1 LIQKNQNL
9 FLFWRSFR
17 SKNLCQWIE
26 KFHSL
31 IGHSPSG
38 FDFFTPHS
46 PSTQADFAVQ
56 NYFFRTAALHFW
68 DFLVKNHPIVQFK
81 TELIQFLP
89 TTQKPPFK

>member
-1 LIQKNQNL
+1 LVESRL
-9 FLFWRSFR
+9 AF
-17 SKNLCQWIE
+17 E
-26 KFHSL
+26 
-31 IGHSPSG
+31 SG
-38 FDFFTPHS
+38 KSIALGFFDFFASSS

-81 TELIQFLP
+81 TELIQFLS